1 MTEICF
7 VQDPGNSL
15 SEIQRLL
22 GKAPPNFDITG
33 INQREH
39 SRWKAIACIIYRTMI
54 ISSKIGHPSGW
65 LE

>member
-1 MTEICF
+1 MIEICF
-7 VQDPGNSL
+7 VQGSGTFL

-33 INQREH
+33 RKRAFKME
-39 SRWKAIACIIYRTMI
+39 SIACIIYRTMV